1 MSKNKCYKKQKNHK
15 KSQKNYMNARQIF
28 LRFLENLKV
37 SSLFRDSEGCG
48 MMAFN
53 KNVLP
58 LALARDIA
66 RNSLPWGGTPR
77 QLKHGELKMKIDL
90 VILVMKQ
97 FQPAEVSWLTKQ
109 KLKLPNF

>member
-1 MSKNKCYKKQKNHK
+1 MLQKKQKNHK
-15 KSQKNYMNARQIF
+15 KLHNAGQIF
-28 LRFLENLKV
+28 LRFLENFKV

-66 RNSLPWGGTPR
+66 RNSLP
-77 QLKHGELKMKIDL
+77 
-90 VILVMKQ
+90 
-97 FQPAEVSWLTKQ
+97 
-109 KLKLPNF
+109 